1 MRPTCIEISNFK
13 NVLHGASMRLT
24 RIEISN
30 FKNVLHGTIDFTN
43 RPSEEGASITAIYG
57 QNGSGKTALIDA
69 IQILK
74 TLLEEKPIPQGTAN
88 KITAG
93 EKFARFVFS
102 FETHVDLDDD
112 EASSGTYNIDYEIEF
127 QKADIDDADCSL
139 IKECLYYSLKS
150 DNGNAKKRHIACQ
163 VDLEKGIS
171 PKKVLK
177 KVAVMEK
184 YGMCP
189 PDIDHEYILSSGK
202 SYIFQRLGNTY
213 TLFED
218 PTTEIERFTTDASQ
232 KLKIR
237 ELSDPN
243 LYMIISHLRQYTL
256 NLMVISGRNI
266 PSEASNKIMVFSP
279 RVKFKGKYK
288 IKSDPIKIKT
298 SGEKMNIV
306 DVYLAK
312 STIAQVN
319 LVLESLIPEH
329 KLIFETEPT
338 ETEDVVKTY
347 LYSENFGRKIPFECE
362 SYGIKKMVWVA
373 NVLIAAFNDEGFT
386 AVIYELDA
394 GVYEYLLGKLLSVFE
409 NQGCGQLIF
418 TSHNLMPMEK
428 LDYKDIVFTTTN
440 PSNRYIRPKYVKQTN
455 NLRDIYLRN
464 IQVSGKRRTLSWQI

>member
-1 MRPTCIEISNFK
+1 MRLTRIEINNFK
-13 NVLHGASMRLT
+13 NVLHG
-24 RIEISN
+24 
-30 FKNVLHGTIDFTN
+30 VIDFTN
-43 RPSEEGASITAIYG
+43 RPPEEGASITAIYG

-74 TLLEEKPIPQGTAN
+74 ILLEEKPIPQGTAN
-88 KITAG
+88 KITVG
-93 EKFARFVFS
+93 EKSAHFVFS

-127 QKADIDDADCSL
+127 QKADSDDADCSL

-202 SYIFQRLGNTY
+202 SYIFQRLGSSY
-213 TLFED
+213 ILFED
-218 PTTEIERFTTDASQ
+218 PTTKIERFTIDASQ

-243 LYMIISHLRQYTL
+243 LYMIISHLRQYTR

-266 PSEASNKIMVFSP
+266 PSESSNKIMVFSP
-279 RVKFKGKYK
+279 RVKFEGKYK
-288 IKSDPIKIKT
+288 IKSDPIEIKT
-298 SGEKMNIV
+298 SGGKMNSV
-306 DVYLAK
+306 DVILAK

-319 LVLESLIPEH
+319 LVLESLIPVH

-362 SYGIKKMVWVA
+362 SYGIKKMAWVA

-386 AVIYELDA
+386 AVIDELDA
-394 GVYEYLLGKLLSVFE
+394 GVYEYLLGELLTTFE
-409 NQGCGQLIF
+409 EYGHGQLIF
-418 TSHNLMPMEK
+418 TSHNLVPLEK
-428 LDYKDIVFTTTN
+428 LNYKSIVFTTTN
-440 PSNRYIRPKYVKQTN
+440 QNNRYIPARYVKQTN
-455 NLRDIYLRN
+455 NLRDIYLKSIRL
-464 IQVSGKRRTLSWQI
+464 GGEKEELSRDIDSIKISRAFRDANFAE